1 VGARL
6 AREGDFPIAKDVP
19 HVPLPSRASLAP
31 ANGALRPVNGAFAPA
46 LQKAK
51 LAPLFTIHLLGSL
64 MRSRLLSL
72 FSCLLL
78 SATAAQTI
86 QAADINQ
93 QRQYYDEA
101 KRALAKGDT
110 GPMRMYSAAL
120 ADYPLQ
126 PYLEYDELTARLKTA
141 SNEEIEKFLAD
152 HGDLPQANWMK
163 LKWLRW
169 LADRGDWDT
178 FAKYY
183 DVKMNFTELDCLY
196 GQYQMSHNQRA
207 EGYANAEKLWMTGKT
222 LPSSCDGLFGQWAA
236 EGQLTEQ
243 KRWQRAKLAA
253 QEGNYS
259 LANALVNSLNSLAPQ
274 GRLLIAVAQKPDMLN
289 NPAQFA
295 PVDEAMSDVVGLGL
309 RRLAKQDPQKAL
321 EMLDGYAVRLHF
333 SREEQVAIAKE
344 IGLTL
349 ARRYD
354 DRALEIMTKYDP
366 DLRDNTVTEW
376 RLRLLLRLGRWEDAY
391 ELTRRLPKDLAD
403 TNRWKYWEARALEL
417 AQPNNPLI
425 PSLYKGVAKERDF
438 YGFLAAD
445 RTQSP
450 YQLLNKP
457 LLLSQATITKVRNT
471 AGIRRAL
478 EFHDRGQVV
487 DGRREW
493 YYASRQFNRD
503 EMVAQAKLAY
513 DLKWYFPA
521 IRTISQAQYWDDL
534 DIRFPMAHRETLVRE
549 AGVRGLHSSWVFAIT
564 RQESAF
570 MDDARSGVG
579 ASGLMQLM
587 PATAKET
594 ARKFSIPLA
603 SSEQVL
609 DPDKNIQ
616 LGAAYLSQV
625 HSQFNGNRVL
635 ASAAYNAGPGR
646 VRQWLK
652 GANHLAFDVWVESIP
667 FDETRQYVQ
676 NVLSY
681 SVIYGQKLNSP
692 QPLVDW
698 HERFF
703 DDL

>member
-1 VGARL
+1 
-6 AREGDFPIAKDVP
+6 
-19 HVPLPSRASLAP
+19 
-31 ANGALRPVNGAFAPA
+31 
-46 LQKAK
+46 
-51 LAPLFTIHLLGSL
+51 
-64 MRSRLLSL
+64 MRSRLFSL
-72 FSCLLL
+72 LSCLLL
-78 SATAAQTI
+78 SAIAAQSV
-86 QAADINQ
+86 QAVDLSQ

-101 KRALAKGDT
+101 KRALAKGDA
-110 GPMRMYSAAL
+110 GPYRMYGAAL
-120 ADYPLQ
+120 ADYPLE
-126 PYLEYDELTARLKTA
+126 PYLAYDELTARLNTA
-141 SNEEIEKFLAD
+141 SNQEIQKFFAD
-152 HGDLPQANWMK
+152 HGDLPQANYMK
-163 LKWLRW
+163 LRW
-169 LADRGDWDT
+169 LRLLASRGDWQP
-178 FAKYY
+178 FVEYY
-183 DVKMNFTELDCLY
+183 DPKSNFVELDCLY
-196 GQYQMSHNQRA
+196 GQYQLGHNLRA

-222 LPSSCDGLFGQWAA
+222 LPAACDVFFAQWAA

-253 QEGNYS
+253 QARNYA
-259 LANALVNSLNSLAPQ
+259 LATQLVNSLNSLAPQ
-274 GRLLIAVAQKPDMLN
+274 GRLLLAVAQKPEMVN
-289 NPAQFA
+289 NQAQFVPA
-295 PVDEAMSDVVGLGL
+295 DEAMSDVVGLGL
-309 RRLAKQDPQKAL
+309 RRLAKQDPQRAL
-321 EMLDGYAVRLHF
+321 ELLDAYAPTLRF
-333 SREEQVAIAKE
+333 SHEEQVQIAKE

-349 ARRYD
+349 ARSYD
-354 DRALEIMTKYDP
+354 GRALEVMTKYDP
-366 DLRDNTVTEW
+366 DLRDDTVTEW
-376 RLRLLLRLGRWEDAY
+376 RLRLLLRLGRWSDAY
-391 ELTRRLPKDLAD
+391 ELTRRLPQSLST
-403 TNRWKYWEARALEL
+403 TNRWRYWEARSLEL
-417 AQPNNPLI
+417 SQPNSPLL
-425 PSLYKGVAKERDF
+425 PALYKGVAKERDF

-445 RTQSP
+445 RIQTP
-450 YQLLNKP
+450 YQLNNKP
-457 LLLSQATITKVRNT
+457 LMLSQATVNKVRNT
-471 AGIRRAL
+471 PGVRRAL
-478 EFHDRGQVV
+478 EFYERGQIV

-493 YYASRQFNRD
+493 YHVTRRFTRD

-513 DLKWYFPA
+513 DMKWYFPA

-534 DIRFPMAHRETLVRE
+534 DIRFPMAHRDTLVRE
-549 AGVRGLHSSWVFAIT
+549 AQLRGLHSSWVFAIT

-603 SSEQVL
+603 SPAQVL

-646 VRQWLK
+646 VRQWLR

-681 SVIYGQKLNSP
+681 AVIYGQKLNAP